1 MFRDLSQRPWLVF
14 LLGVLSA
21 LALVFFGAWLKE
33 LRPATKRGGQEPAE
47 PFRIAGNF
55 YYVGANDVAAFLMT
69 GPEGHVVLD
78 AGYPSTARMIM
89 ASIEALG
96 FDIKDVKVLLNSEP
110 HSDHGGGLAVLQQA
124 SGAQL
129 WSSEASA
136 GVIASGGDDRDL
148 LLPVRALFW
157 IGLLRYPPARVD
169 NRFRDGDTIRL
180 GPIALT
186 AHVTGGHTRGCT
198 SWSFAVRDGDR
209 VLNVV
214 SACSVGVLSLSRYP
228 EQAADRERSLRVLRS
243 LPADIWVTNHARTWG
258 RYRKYV
264 ASLTA
269 KNPVDPFIDPEGYR
283 AFIDAEEEELRQGR
297 VH

>member
-1 MFRDLSQRPWLVF
+1 MLRNLTKRPWVVF

-21 LALVFFGAWLKE
+21 LALVLFGAWLKE
-33 LRPATKRGGQEPAE
+33 LRPATKRGGQQPAE
-47 PFRIAGNF
+47 PFPIAGNF
-55 YYVGANDVAAFLMT
+55 YYVGANDVAAFLIT

-89 ASIEALG
+89 ASIAALG

-124 SGAQL
+124 SGAEL
-129 WSSEASA
+129 WASEASA
-136 GVIASGGDDRDL
+136 DVIASGGDDPDIF
-148 LLPVRALFW
+148 LPVRALFW

-169 NRFRDGDTIRL
+169 HRFKNGDTIRV

-198 SWSFAVRDGDR
+198 SWSFPVRDGDR

-214 SACSVGVLSLSRYP
+214 SACGVGVLGLLRYP

-243 LPADIWVTNHARTWG
+243 LPADIWVTNHARKWG